1 MEGGRWEAV
10 GGRKKK
16 KEKSTPAEVFT
27 QRLEQKHKHSS
38 SNDWDSGAGKDE
50 EKRER
55 DVWWWM
61 SNVLPNRHL
70 IAQTAKRER
79 EADLRLQSCPLNV
92 LTIQHFHIQ
101 DRIPLQLSFTPAQLI
116 GLILASV
123 SLKAECICPEATPKG
138 RKDNT
143 SKNRRHNREPTSKRF
158 SGPER
163 LSGVCPPSQRRWRV
177 SRWPRFCLCC
187 WIFFS

>member
-1 MEGGRWEAV
+1 MTETAGQEKTKRKGREMFGGECLTFCLIDTW
-10 GGRKKK
+10 
-16 KEKSTPAEVFT
+16 
-27 QRLEQKHKHSS
+27 LHK
-38 SNDWDSGAGKDE
+38 
-50 EKRER
+50 
-55 DVWWWM
+55 
-61 SNVLPNRHL
+61 
-70 IAQTAKRER
+70 QQRER

-123 SLKAECICPEATPKG
+123 SLKAECICPKATPKG

-143 SKNRRHNREPTSKRF
+143 SKNRRHNWEPTSKRF